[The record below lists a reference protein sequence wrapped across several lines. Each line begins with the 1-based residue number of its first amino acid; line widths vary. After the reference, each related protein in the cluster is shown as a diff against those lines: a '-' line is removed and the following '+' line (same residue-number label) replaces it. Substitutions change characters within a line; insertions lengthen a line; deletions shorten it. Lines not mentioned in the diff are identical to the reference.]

1 MIGWRVT
8 PDVKIAS
15 YRYRCM
21 LPMRELKRLG
31 VDCQIGIGDVTV
43 FSKHFF
49 KDDPDVALMVKKHGG
64 KVVYDICD
72 DHFISPK
79 WEAHYRRMCELAD
92 RIVCASEYL
101 RERVK
106 QETGRESEVITDP
119 YEYPKTWPKKS
130 EAKNVLWFGHSANLP
145 SLGREMP
152 RLKDRQVLVVSTLP
166 SAGAK
171 FMEWSRESMLRA
183 FAWADVVIIPVDTT
197 DKKQAKSPNRLV
209 ESVRQGKYVVHN
221 PLPAYEGYGM
231 WSGDIR
237 EGLEWMDVHQE
248 ETKESVLKA
257 QELIEQKH
265 SPIEV
270 GKQWMGVLLGD
281 HYSRGPDYGGS
292 VELEAP

>member
-1 MIGWRVT
+1 MIGWRT
-8 PDVKIAS
+8 NADVKIAS

-31 VDCQIGIGDVTV
+31 VDCQIGVGDVTV

-49 KDDPDVALMVKKHGG
+49 KDDPDVALTVKKHGG

-106 QETGRESEVITDP
+106 QETGRDSAVITDP

-231 WSGDIR
+231 WAGDIL
-237 EGLEWMDVHQE
+237 EGLNWMDAHE
-248 ETKESVLKA
+248 EEAMEAVIKA
-257 QELIEQKH
+257 QEIVEQKH
-265 SPIEV
+265 SPQAV
-270 GKQWMGVLLGD
+270 GKQWMDALNGD
-281 HYSRGPDYGGS
+281 LHIQR
-292 VELEAP
+292 A